1 MVAAPVSL
9 PLEKF
14 HQTRSREQ
22 CTRWNTVGND
32 TAAWSWPLHTAMIL
46 KEMNQTSEQTLLS
59 HFPLKRFLWWD
70 GTTRGDLMTAIRDN
84 NNNKTPYPG
93 CMSAGFNNSVCWS
106 VCGMLDMMPSF
117 GDTEALFPFLITMVF
132 FVVCTSEQSKQS
144 NEFGTNMH
152 QWKWKH
158 LICKTSLVAKP
169 SRMRW
174 SDNSYLHFK
183 LLLVHFLLT
192 EWHVSL
198 EKTLGLVSDGLIR
211 QCGPKGH
218 PDRTSLVQ
226 RTFIRN
232 KLHSCNSK
240 FIQLTVLLHWLYS
253 T

>member
-1 MVAAPVSL
+1 
-9 PLEKF
+9 
-14 HQTRSREQ
+14 
-22 CTRWNTVGND
+22 
-32 TAAWSWPLHTAMIL
+32 
-46 KEMNQTSEQTLLS
+46 
-59 HFPLKRFLWWD
+59 
-70 GTTRGDLMTAIRDN
+70 MTAIKDN
-84 NNNKTPYPG
+84 NNNKTSYPG
-93 CMSAGFNNSVCWS
+93 WMSAGFNNSVCWS

-117 GDTEALFPFLITMVF
+117 GDTEGLFPFRITMVS
-132 FVVCTSEQSKQS
+132 FVVCTSKQSKQP
-144 NEFGTNMH
+144 NMHLCKH

-158 LICKTSLVAKP
+158 LIRKTSLAAKT

-183 LLLVHFLLT
+183 FLLVRFLLT

-218 PDRTSLVQ
+218 QDLTSLVQ

-240 FIQLTVLLHWLYS
+240 FIRLTVLLHWLYS